1 MKDLT
6 AKPCNLFQKIAAP
19 LLAVCA
25 TGVLGGQLLVYLWRG
40 VIMPVMLID
49 TWARGV
55 SEDQLWRL
63 ILNQFSLV
71 GNAAG
76 LTALAGDLIL
86 PLSLLALAVYALFLS
101 KTKAGAWVLAIG
113 MALLGGFATLH
124 LVGAVGGLWVPFKK
138 LAVFTLGGG
147 WQQVLG
153 GDPASIEVRVLEFQL
168 RSLLDAGLGGI
179 VTSLVYA
186 VMGLS
191 CAALAVCSLFGLRPK
206 ALTGVATGLTVGA
219 VGIWLCQNT
228 LSVASLIGSVIQNL
242 TNHSIESTATST
254 PLGNAI
260 GPILGSLCMS
270 AFLLCVALTVLILTV
285 GHRPVCAFARKKK
298 AEIPAEV

>member
-6 AKPCNLFQKIAAP
+6 AKPCNLFQKIAVP

-40 VIMPVMLID
+40 VIMPVMLIG
-49 TWARGV
+49 TWA
-55 SEDQLWRL
+55 SNLPQDQLWRV
-63 ILNQFSLV
+63 ILTNLSLV

-86 PLSLLALAVYALFLS
+86 PLSLLVLAVYALFLS
-101 KTKAGAWVLAIG
+101 KTKVGAWVLAIG

-124 LVGAVGGLWVPFKK
+124 LVGAVGSLWVPFKK

-153 GDPASIEVRVLEFQL
+153 GDPASIEVQVMEFQL

-191 CAALAVCSLFGLRPK
+191 SAALAVCSLFGLRPRV
-206 ALTGVATGLTVGA
+206 LTGVATGLTVGA
-219 VGIWLCQNT
+219 VGVWLCKNT
-228 LSVASLIGSVIQNL
+228 LSVASLIGSVIRNL
-242 TNHSIESTATST
+242 TNHSIESSATST
-254 PLGNAI
+254 PLANAI
-260 GPILGSLCMS
+260 GPVLGALCMG

-285 GHRPVCAFARKKK
+285 GHRPACVFARKKK
-298 AEIPAEV
+298 AEIPSEV